1 MAQGPRTALQV
12 TPQLLTPSQLMG
24 AERAHRKA
32 GLRGCSCL
40 DALPWLTSGRLLGHP
55 VTLTRSQGPRPGHM
69 HISYPGRRL
78 RFRAGHRPR
87 VREVR
92 HCLRMSAGTLVTQRA
107 CSLRGWKLPGCLSAL
122 SGRTRSG
129 LGRRPVSRG
138 RGGLRLLSELGHPE
152 AALPGTLSVTGDS
165 ARSLNSASV
174 RCDPVTC
181 DRNLWTLDHC

>member
-24 AERAHRKA
+24 AESPQEGWAPRLLLFGRSP
-32 GLRGCSCL
+32 R
-40 DALPWLTSGRLLGHP
+40 LTSGRLLGHP
-55 VTLTRSQGPRPGHM
+55 VTLARSPGPRPGHV
-69 HISYPGRRL
+69 HTSYPGRRL

-92 HCLRMSAGTLVTQRA
+92 HCLRMSAGALVTQRA
-107 CSLRGWKLPGCLSAL
+107 CSLRGWKLPGRLPAL

-165 ARSLNSASV
+165 ACSLDLASV

>member
-55 VTLTRSQGPRPGHM
+55 VTLARSPGPRPGHV
-69 HISYPGRRL
+69 HTSYPGRRL

-107 CSLRGWKLPGCLSAL
+107 CSLRGWKLPGRLPAL

>member
-1 MAQGPRTALQV
+1 MSQGPRTALQV
-12 TPQLLTPSQLMG
+12 TPGLLTPSQLMG

-32 GLRGCSCL
+32 GLQGCSCL

-55 VTLTRSQGPRPGHM
+55 MTLTRSQGPRPGHV
-69 HISYPGRRL
+69 HISYPGHCL

-92 HCLRMSAGTLVTQRA
+92 HCLRTCAGTLVTQRA
-107 CSLRGWKLPGCLSAL
+107 CFLQGWKLPGRLPAL
-122 SGRTRSG
+122 SDRTCSG
-129 LGRRPVSRG
+129 PGRRPVSRDG

-165 ARSLNSASV
+165 ARSLDSASV
-174 RCDPVTC
+174 
-181 DRNLWTLDHC
+181 